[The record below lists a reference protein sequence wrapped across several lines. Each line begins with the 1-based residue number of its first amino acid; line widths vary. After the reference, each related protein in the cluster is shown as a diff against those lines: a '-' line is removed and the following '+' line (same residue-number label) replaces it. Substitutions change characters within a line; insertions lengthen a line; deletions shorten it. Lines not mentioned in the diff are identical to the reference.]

1 MKSFEV
7 VIVCFIWIEEGIARR
22 QVMLDDKFKN

>member
-7 VIVCFIWIEEGIARR
+7 VIVCFIWIEEGIAR